1 MRFFVAALIAIQTCI
16 IMLSGAASAAPARFT
31 PAADDASAE
40 APPPIMGTYRPGGVI
55 ETARW
60 YVAEAHQP
68 KAHLAKARRFE
79 TRRSEARPSQ
89 AHRPETRPSQAQWP
103 EARQSQTHWSG
114 TRQSHAHWHGT
125 RPAQNHWHLTRQA
138 QDHWHG
144 TRPSQTRRFETRQSR
159 ARASEALLSRAMP
172 RHAVRVSHAF
182 ATDQL
187 ALAGLTWKSSGH
199 CADRHNSVCTSMQA
213 IRSETLV
220 GVIDLKRESG
230 CPVVVTGGT
239 EAGHAPG
246 AFSHAAGY
254 KIDIRHNKCVDRHI
268 TKKYPRAGV
277 RSDGS
282 ALYRSASGDI
292 FASESDHWDILF
304 R

>member
-1 MRFFVAALIAIQTCI
+1 MVRFFVAALIAIQTCI
-16 IMLSGAASAAPARFT
+16 IMLSGSASAAPARFT

-40 APPPIMGTYRPGGVI
+40 APPPIIGTYRPGGVI

-68 KAHLAKARRFE
+68 KARPHRAQQSPLSRSAANRPAGRRVEAPRYEARHVE
-79 TRRSEARPSQ
+79 TPRYEARHVEAPRSEARHVE
-89 AHRPETRPSQAQWP
+89 AARH
-103 EARQSQTHWSG
+103 EARRVEAPRFKARHVEA
-114 TRQSHAHWHGT
+114 RHA
-125 RPAQNHWHLTRQA
+125 
-138 QDHWHG
+138 
-144 TRPSQTRRFETRQSR
+144 QTRTWRTRES
-159 ARASEALLSRAMP
+159 AALLSRALP

-182 ATDQL
+182 AIDRL
-187 ALAGLTWKSSGH
+187 AQEGLSWKSSGH
-199 CADRHNSVCTSMQA
+199 CADRHNRVCTSMQA
-213 IRSETLV
+213 MRSETLA

-230 CPVVVTGGT
+230 CKVVVTGGT

-254 KIDIRHNKCVDRHI
+254 KIDIRHSECVDRHI
-268 TKKYPRAGV
+268 TRTYPKVGV
-277 RSDGS
+277 RSDGA
-282 ALYRSASGDI
+282 ALYRSADGAL

>member
-16 IMLSGAASAAPARFT
+16 IMLSGSASAAPARFT

-40 APPPIMGTYRPGGVI
+40 ALPPIMGTYRPGGVI

-68 KAHLAKARRFE
+68 KARPHRAQQSPASRSAANRPAGRRVEAPRYEARHVE
-79 TRRSEARPSQ
+79 APRSEARHVEAARHEARRVEAPRFK
-89 AHRPETRPSQAQWP
+89 ARPVEARHAETRTW
-103 EARQSQTHWSG
+103 R
-114 TRQSHAHWHGT
+114 TRESA
-125 RPAQNHWHLTRQA
+125 
-138 QDHWHG
+138 
-144 TRPSQTRRFETRQSR
+144 
-159 ARASEALLSRAMP
+159 ALLSRALP

-182 ATDQL
+182 AIDRL
-187 ALAGLTWKSSGH
+187 AQEGLSWKSSGH
-199 CADRHNSVCTSMQA
+199 CADRHNRVCTSMQA
-213 IRSETLV
+213 MRSETLA
-220 GVIDLKRESG
+220 GVINLKRESG
-230 CPVVVTGGT
+230 CKIVVTGGT

-254 KIDIRHNKCVDRHI
+254 KIDIRHSECVDRHI
-268 TKKYPRAGV
+268 TRTYPKAGV
-277 RSDGS
+277 RSDGA
-282 ALYRSASGDI
+282 ALYRSADGAL